1 MVSNMKKDGKYR
13 FSLQFGMGSEDEI
26 RAGELLENLGNK
38 KSKVL
43 IAALNEYMDNH
54 PELQNGS
61 VRINVDISS
70 MPMELLEMKI
80 NEILEKRMGGI
91 ETVDLHQVKDNGN
104 SVDQDI
110 VDMLDDLELFQF

>member
-1 MVSNMKKDGKYR
+1 MKKDGKYR

-61 VRINVDISS
+61 ARIKVDISS

-80 NEILEKRMGGI
+80 KEILDIRLSEGKMCHTITHERDDCVVEIDIAEMLKN
-91 ETVDLHQVKDNGN
+91 VDLF
-104 SVDQDI
+104 
-110 VDMLDDLELFQF
+110 ML